1 MAQDLT
7 VNIKTT
13 SDVPQA
19 MDKAKTAAVSFD
31 KQVSDIGRKF
41 STSFK
46 DIFLGFAAPMIILQS
61 AIGFISGAIAKAKQD
76 AKDGID
82 LIAKGETVLATSDE
96 AKMARFLKQRK
107 QDEEDKEKVR
117 RGRQKMTEDF
127 LENTDEGKAIMRD
140 LRDKDPYGEV
150 NRTIISSIK
159 EYQDMALQAF
169 LASPEGKKYEEIFAA
184 EKAAGAPKPADF
196 KAPEGFGNVIGVGP
210 NPVMEAMNAQ
220 LEEAKKQT
228 AALERI
234 AAATPGALAPDFTKT
249 ATA

>member
-19 MDKAKTAAVSFD
+19 MDKAKAAATGFD
-31 KQVSDIGRKF
+31 KQIGDIGKKF

-76 AKDGID
+76 AKDGLD
-82 LIAKGETVLATSDE
+82 LIAKGETALATSDE
-96 AKMARFLKQRK
+96 AKMARFLKQK
-107 QDEEDKEKVR
+107 TKDEEEAVAVKKGR
-117 RGRQKMTEDF
+117 REMTEKF
-127 LENTDEGKAIMRD
+127 LRETEEGKAIVQEKR
-140 LRDKDPYGEV
+140 LRAADDEIV
-150 NRTIISSIK
+150 TEQILSMNTD
-159 EYQDMALQAF
+159 YQKKALQAF

-184 EKAAGAPKPADF
+184 EKAAGAKTPDF

-210 NPVMEAMNAQ
+210 NPVIEAMNAS